1 MNETINTL
9 KSHRS
14 IRKYTNQKID
24 KSMLDEIIL
33 AGQSAATSS
42 NIQATTVIRITD
54 ASVRNSIYEVAGK
67 QPQILQAPEFLVFCA
82 DMKRS
87 LACCEMQGSVAQE
100 GFSEHFVIATTDVS
114 LFAQNAVV
122 AAESLGLGICYI
134 GAIRNNP
141 QVVVEALKL
150 PKLVYPVFGLCL
162 GYPNQEPMKKP
173 RLPLGVVLQE
183 NVYQESTH
191 PAQQALI
198 EEYDAKM
205 KGYYSLRET
214 DAKKIGWSE
223 HMSALLSKESRP
235 HIKEFLKGQGFLEK

>member
-1 MNETINTL
+1 MNDTIHLL

-14 IRKYTNQKID
+14 IRKYTNQAID
-24 KSMLDEIIL
+24 KTMLEEILL

-42 NIQATTVIRITD
+42 NIQATTI
-54 ASVRNSIYEVAGK
+54 VRVTSQANKEAIYNIAGK

-82 DMKRS
+82 DMRRS
-87 LACCEMQGSVAQE
+87 LACCEMHGSVAQE

-141 QVVVEALKL
+141 QVVVDVLKL

-162 GYPNQEPMKKP
+162 GYPDQAPMQKP
-173 RLPLGVVLQE
+173 RLPLSVILHE
-183 NVYQESTH
+183 DTYNSSEHKEAIAKYD
-191 PAQQALI
+191 
-198 EEYDAKM
+198 EEM
-205 KGYYSLRET
+205 RGYYSLRSADT
-214 DAKKIGWSE
+214 KQIGWSE
-223 HMSALLSKESRP
+223 QMSAMLSKESRP
-235 HIKEFLKGQGFLEK
+235 HIKDFLASQGFLLK